1 MNCQDFETIII
12 EVARDRLMDALER
25 ERALEHV
32 GACASCATLL
42 VEERALSRDLRAL
55 SAQAGAEEI
64 PARLETS
71 LLTAFRQRAATPNV
85 APAASPGRRRWLLVA
100 AALITFGLSLAG
112 WIALTQE
119 REAATTGSTDGGIA
133 TTPAVSQAPE
143 KPSQP
148 PSQIFAVRRP

>member
-64 PARLETS
+64 PARLETD
-71 LLTAFRQRAATPNV
+71 LLTAFRQRAAAPSV
-85 APAASPGRRRWLLVA
+85 ARATAPGRRRWLLVAA

-112 WIALTQE
+112 WIALTTE
-119 REAATTGSTDGGIA
+119 REAATTSSTDGGIA
-133 TTPAVSQAPE
+133 PTPAGSATPE
-143 KPSQP
+143 K
-148 PSQIFAVRRP
+148 